1 MITDNL
7 DLCYTLL
14 MNEDRHIWQ
23 VWADKLHRWG
33 LKDWTAAFLEAAG
46 PLNVLGAQAIY
57 LGQPLLNRALPEGHL
72 EALASVLEDTELAT
86 TFAAFLRE
94 EIS

>member
-1 MITDNL
+1 
-7 DLCYTLL
+7 
-14 MNEDRHIWQ
+14 MNEDQHIWQ

-46 PLNVLGAQAIY
+46 PLNLLGAQAIY
-57 LGQPLLNRALPEGHL
+57 LGQPLLDRTLPEGHL
-72 EALASVLEDTELAT
+72 EALASLLEDTEQAH

-94 EIS
+94 ENFQ